1 MGGSANPQNAQA
13 TSVAPFINPRTNNRS
28 QPVPSVQPSIQTQQ
42 ASPQRGFNP
51 FQQASTA
58 QSRALGTTGAA
69 TQYQTSPTAMGRMA
83 AGMAYAPPTAA
94 TGALTANTS
103 YAVNPTAQ
111 SGFERAIG
119 YTPQQVS
126 ATSYGAAQ
134 QTTPMTAASQM
145 QNYQNPYESQV
156 VQQTLRDIGT
166 QAQLGQQNLAAQAQA
181 ANAFGGSRHG
191 IAEAEAMK
199 GYTQQMADAAAR
211 MRQQGF
217 QTQLGAGQFDVGQ
230 QTAAEARNVAAQNV
244 ARQFGAQTGMTA
256 QQLNQSAG
264 LQGAGLNLQGSQALS
279 AADLAAAQE
288 RRASATALGNM
299 ASQAEQLGMG
309 AAGRVASGQRADQQ
323 MRLGAA
329 QQLGGLGQQS
339 FGYGTAVQNR
349 MASQGAQQRGMQQA
363 IIDAARG
370 QYGQYTGAPAQGLNT
385 MLGAITGAGVP
396 GTAGSNTSFNPGL
409 FNYLQVASQFVP

>member
-1 MGGSANPQNAQA
+1 MGGSANPQQA
-13 TSVAPFINPRTNNRS
+13 VAT
-28 QPVPSVQPSIQTQQ
+28 
-42 ASPQRGFNP
+42 PQGANP
-51 FQQASTA
+51 FQQASAA
-58 QSRALGTTGAA
+58 QSGALATTGAA

-83 AGMAYAPPTAA
+83 AGMAYTPPTAA

-103 YAVNPTAQ
+103 YAVNPMAQ

-119 YTPQQVS
+119 YTPQQVA
-126 ATSYGAAQ
+126 ATNYQAAQ
-134 QTTPMTAASQM
+134 QTTPMTAASAM
-145 QNYQNPYESQV
+145 QGYQNPYETQV

-166 QAQLGQQNLAAQAQA
+166 QAQLGQQNLAAQAQRA
-181 ANAFGGSRHG
+181 SAFGGSRHG

-230 QTAAEARNVAAQNV
+230 QTAAEARNVAAENV

-256 QQLNQSAG
+256 QQLNQAAG

-299 ASQAEQLGMG
+299 AAQAEQLGMG
-309 AAGRVASGQRADQQ
+309 AAGQVAGAQRADQQ
-323 MRLGAA
+323 MRLGAG
-329 QQLGGLGQQS
+329 QQLSGLGQRS
-339 FGYGTAVQNR
+339 FGYGTAIQDR
-349 MASQGAQQRGMQQA
+349 MAAQGAQQRGIQQQL
-363 IIDAARG
+363 IDAARG

-396 GTAGSNTSFNPGL
+396 GTAGSNTSFRPGL
-409 FNYLQVASQFVP
+409 FNYLQVASQFAR